1 MAAIEEPEKEL
12 DKEVEEWIAKD
23 SIDLSSLL

>member
-12 DKEVEEWIAKD
+12 DKEVVEWIAKD
-23 SIDLSSLL
+23 STDLSSLL